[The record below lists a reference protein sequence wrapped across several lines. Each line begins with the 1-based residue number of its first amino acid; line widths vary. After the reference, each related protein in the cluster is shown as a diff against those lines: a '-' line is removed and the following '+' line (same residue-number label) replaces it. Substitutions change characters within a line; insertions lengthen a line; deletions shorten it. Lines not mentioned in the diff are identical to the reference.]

1 MALHWS
7 PPIALSKREEHIVR
21 GCKKAKLFVFL
32 RQHRYEL
39 FDDAF
44 QAELA
49 AMYPARARGKE
60 PVAPALLAMVTLLQA
75 ALGFSDEDAVEYAQF
90 ELRWQMLLDCLGDE
104 HAPFAQGTLFA
115 FRQRLIAHDMDRRLL
130 ERTVELAHKT
140 QGFSAKALRA
150 AFDASP
156 LFGAGRVEDTFNLIG
171 HAARDLIRS
180 VARRLGLPIDE
191 AARRAGIPVLN
202 GTSIKAALDID
213 WDDPVAKRGALDRLL
228 GQVRALEKFVE
239 SELAAEASQPP
250 LSQQLATL
258 RQFIAQDTEPDPN
271 GGPSRIKDGVA
282 KERRISVRD
291 GEMRH
296 GRKSKSS
303 RVDGYKRHVARDL
316 TSKVI
321 LAVAVTPANR
331 PEAEATDELLV
342 DIERQK
348 RQVTELQIDR
358 GYLAAP
364 AVATLHAAGVPIRCK
379 PFPLRNGG
387 RFTKADFAIDLKAAQ
402 VTCPEHHV
410 APIRLGTVAHF
421 ASATCQ
427 PCPSRARCTIAS
439 KGGRSLSIHEHEG
452 LLLELRARRDTSE
465 GRAQLRARVDVEHSL
480 AEIGRSQGDKARYI
494 GERKNL
500 FDLRRH
506 AAIANLFA
514 AARAA

>member
-1 MALHWS
+1 MALRWS
-7 PPIALSKREEHIVR
+7 PPVALSKREAHIVR

-32 RQHRYEL
+32 REHRHEL
-39 FDDAF
+39 FDDEF
-44 QAELA
+44 QTELA
-49 AMYPARARGKE
+49 SMYPARARGKE
-60 PVAPALLAMVTLLQA
+60 PVAPARLAMVTLLQA

-90 ELRWQMLLDCLGDE
+90 ELRWQMLLDCLGEE

-140 QGFSAKALRA
+140 QGFSGKALRA

-171 HAARDLIRS
+171 HAARDLIHS
-180 VARRLGLPIDE
+180 VAKRLGLTVDE

-228 GQVRALEKFVE
+228 GQVRALETFIAR
-239 SELAAEASQPP
+239 ELAGEASQPP
-250 LSQQLATL
+250 ISQQLATL
-258 RQFIAQDTEPDPN
+258 RQVIAQDTEPDPD
-271 GGPSRIKDGVA
+271 GGPSRIKQGVA

-296 GRKSKSS
+296 GRKSKTS

-316 TSKVI
+316 ASKVI
-321 LAVAVTPANR
+321 VAVAVTPANR
-331 PEAEATDELLV
+331 PEAEATADLLA
-342 DIERQK
+342 DIARQQ
-348 RQVTELQIDR
+348 REVTELQIDR

-364 AVATLHAAGVPIRCK
+364 AVATLHAAGVPIRAK
-379 PFPLRNGG
+379 PFPLRNGD
-387 RFTKADFAIDLKAAQ
+387 RFTKADFAIDLQAAR
-402 VTCPEHHV
+402 VTCPEQQV
-410 APIRLGTVAHF
+410 AAIRLGAVAHF
-421 ASATCQ
+421 AAATCR
-427 PCPSRARCTIAS
+427 PCPARTRCTNS
-439 KGGRSLSIHEHEG
+439 KTGGRSLSIHEQEG
-452 LLLELRARRDTSE
+452 LMLELRARRDTPA
-465 GRAQLRARVDVEHSL
+465 GRAQLRARVDVEHAL
-480 AEIGRSQGDKARYI
+480 AEIGRSQGDKARYL
-494 GERKNL
+494 GTRKNL